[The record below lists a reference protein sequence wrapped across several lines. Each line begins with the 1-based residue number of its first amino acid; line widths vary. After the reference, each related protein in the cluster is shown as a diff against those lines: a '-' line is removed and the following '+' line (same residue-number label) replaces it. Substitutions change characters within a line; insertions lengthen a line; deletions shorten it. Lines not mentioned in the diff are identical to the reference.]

1 MAKRANKSAVVQ
13 HRFEEI
19 VSSIPNLSRSKRR
32 ALARRI
38 ATRWNTELDCL
49 RSHVHFRSAIKQLVA
64 DRDLSLK
71 RYDLTESQ
79 WDLAMQLVSELKVYS
94 SFFLDLWVYSCYS

>member
-1 MAKRANKSAVVQ
+1 MAKRANRSNVVQ

-19 VSSIPNLSRSKRR
+19 IAKIPSLSRSKRR

-38 ATRWNTELDCL
+38 ATRWDTDLNCL
-49 RSHVHFRSAIKQLVA
+49 RSHVHFRSAVKQITA

-71 RYDLTESQ
+71 RYELTEPQ
-79 WDLAMQLVSELKVYS
+79 WELAIQLVSELKVQ
-94 SFFLDLWVYSCYS
+94 FP